1 MSEYGNIDGNTD
13 PLYKGGMKAV
23 KSNLLVLAA
32 QKSQREGRRIS
43 LRQIIKETGISKYT
57 VYALANNQL
66 EEFPKDVI
74 TKLCNYFDCEI
85 GDLLKFE
92 EVQE

>member
-1 MSEYGNIDGNTD
+1 
-13 PLYKGGMKAV
+13 MKVV

-43 LRQIIKETGISKYT
+43 LRQIVKETGISKYT
-57 VYALANNQL
+57 IYALANNQL
-66 EEFPKDVI
+66 SEFPKDVI

-92 EVQE
+92 EERQP

>member
-1 MSEYGNIDGNTD
+1 MR
-13 PLYKGGMKAV
+13 
-23 KSNLLVLAA
+23 SNLLVLAA

-43 LRQIIKETGISKYT
+43 LRQVVKDTGISKYT
-57 VYALANNQL
+57 IYALANNQL

-74 TKLCNYFDCEI
+74 AKLCNYFDCDI

-92 EVQE
+92 EVTEG